1 VPSWRKLRDEAA
13 GCTRCDLYERETQTV
28 FAERATSAAIALAGE
43 QPGEQEDKQVR
54 ELTGTACITYMTSAI
69 RRSFRPG

>member
-1 VPSWRKLRDEAA
+1 MPSWRKLRDEAV
-13 GCTRCDLYERETQTV
+13 GCTRCDLHEREMQTV
-28 FAERATSAAIALAGE
+28 FAERAAIALAGE

-54 ELTGTACITYMTSAI
+54 EVTGTAYITCMTAAI

>member
-13 GCTRCDLYERETQTV
+13 ACTRCDLYERATQTV
-28 FAERATSAAIALAGE
+28 FAERAAIALGGE

-54 ELTGTACITYMTSAI
+54 ELTGTAYITSMTVAI

>member
-1 VPSWRKLRDEAA
+1 MDEAA
-13 GCTRCDLYERETQTV
+13 GCTRYDLYERATQTV
-28 FAERATSAAIALAGE
+28 FAERAASAAITLAGE

-54 ELTGTACITYMTSAI
+54 ELTGTAYITCITAAI

>member
-13 GCTRCDLYERETQTV
+13 DCTRCDLYERVTQTI
-28 FAERATSAAIALAGE
+28 FPERAAIALVGE

-54 ELTGTACITYMTSAI
+54 ELTGTA
-69 RRSFRPG
+69 

>member
-1 VPSWRKLRDEAA
+1 MPSSPKLRDEAA
-13 GCTRCDLYERETQTV
+13 GCTQCDPYERATQTV
-28 FAERATSAAIALAGE
+28 FAERAASAPAGE

-54 ELTGTACITYMTSAI
+54 ELTGTACITCLTAAI